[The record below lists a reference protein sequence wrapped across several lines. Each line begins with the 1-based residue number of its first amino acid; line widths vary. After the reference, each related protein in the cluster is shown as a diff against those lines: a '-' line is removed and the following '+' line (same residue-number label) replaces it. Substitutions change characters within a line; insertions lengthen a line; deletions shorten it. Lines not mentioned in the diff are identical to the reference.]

1 MIAHPRPIPM
11 EPGCLLRRLGTSAVN
26 PRWSVY
32 DTLYWTRGRVWRMR
46 TESEV
51 PYDLALVTRLFV
63 ACPDHRVEITP
74 PTAA

>member
-1 MIAHPRPIPM
+1 MIAPPRPIPL

-32 DTLYWTRGRVWRMR
+32 ECIYWSGGRAWRMR

-51 PYDLALVTRLFV
+51 PYDLALVSRLVV
-63 ACPDHRVEITP
+63 ACPDHRVEITSP
-74 PTAA
+74 